1 MGTVGDPLAYQD
13 GGDNERGVEQT
24 VGDVGGEDPVVHAES
39 FRNVPVADLE
49 REAAQE
55 WNLQDKSP
63 YAPTIWLR

>member
-1 MGTVGDPLAYQD
+1 MGTVGDPLTYQD

-49 REAAQE
+49 REAA
-55 WNLQDKSP
+55 
-63 YAPTIWLR
+63 R

>member
-63 YAPTIWLR
+63 YALTIWLR